1 MSFSADVGLCLA
13 VGSPT
18 STTRRLSSH
27 LLRRANRSKETIV
40 SKPLT
45 GIRVLDLSKVLAGP
59 LCAQYLGD
67 LGADIIK
74 VETIGQ
80 GDETRGWPPFPAPG
94 LGTVFLSANRNK
106 RSIAVDL
113 KKASGREIVHALAK
127 SADIAIESFGT
138 GVAERL
144 SIDAASLRPLNER
157 LIHCSISGFGRSGP
171 LKNSPG
177 YDVILQ
183 AFSGIMSMTGD
194 ENGGYVRSPI
204 SPIDQMT
211 GVHAFS
217 GIMAL
222 LYAREKSGHGGT
234 IQVSLFETAMGLL
247 GYNLQSY
254 WERGVQPPKC
264 GSSHESLCPYQA
276 FEAADGP
283 IMIGVA
289 NDNLWRKFCGVAGL
303 DTIADAPRFRTNADR
318 VKHRAETLGHVQL
331 ALARHSVKHWNDV
344 LSNAGVPCS
353 PINSLAQLLQHPH
366 TEASGIVVEYDH
378 HKAGRL
384 KAVGHPVLI
393 FNGAAPRLLN
403 LGAPGR
409 PAPPPPVL
417 GQHTDEVLTEL
428 GLSAGNIDQLRRDRV
443 VG

>member
-1 MSFSADVGLCLA
+1 
-13 VGSPT
+13 
-18 STTRRLSSH
+18 
-27 LLRRANRSKETIV
+27 
-40 SKPLT
+40 
-45 GIRVLDLSKVLAGP
+45 VLDLSKVLAGP

-74 VETIGQ
+74 VETVGQ

-106 RSIAVDL
+106 RSIAVDM
-113 KKASGREIVHALAK
+113 KTEKGREIVHALAR
-127 SADIAIESFGT
+127 SADVAIESFGT

-144 SIDAASLRPLNER
+144 GIDAATLRSLNDR

-183 AFSGIMSMTGD
+183 AFCGIMSMTGD
-194 ENGGYVRSPI
+194 EDGGYIRSPI

-217 GIMAL
+217 GILAS
-222 LYAREKSGHGGT
+222 LYAREKTGKGAA
-234 IQVSLFETAMGLL
+234 IQVSLFETALGLL
-247 GYNLQSY
+247 GYNLQTY

-289 NDNLWRKFCGVAGL
+289 NDNLWRKFCAVAGL
-303 DTIADAPRFRTNADR
+303 GAIADDP
-318 VKHRAETLGHVQL
+318 KRAVSILRLWCSLNVCM
-331 ALARHSVKHWNDV
+331 
-344 LSNAGVPCS
+344 SNVD
-353 PINSLAQLLQHPH
+353 LH
-366 TEASGIVVEYDH
+366 
-378 HKAGRL
+378 
-384 KAVGHPVLI
+384 
-393 FNGAAPRLLN
+393 
-403 LGAPGR
+403 
-409 PAPPPPVL
+409 
-417 GQHTDEVLTEL
+417 
-428 GLSAGNIDQLRRDRV
+428 
-443 VG
+443 

>member
-1 MSFSADVGLCLA
+1 
-13 VGSPT
+13 
-18 STTRRLSSH
+18 
-27 LLRRANRSKETIV
+27 
-40 SKPLT
+40 
-45 GIRVLDLSKVLAGP
+45 VLDLSKVLAGP

-74 VETIGQ
+74 VETVGQ

-113 KKASGREIVHALAK
+113 KTEKGREIVHALAR
-127 SADIAIESFGT
+127 SADVALESFGT

-144 SIDAASLRPLNER
+144 GIDGPTLRVVNER

-183 AFSGIMSMTGD
+183 AFCGIMSMTGD
-194 ENGGYVRSPI
+194 EDGGYIRSPI

-217 GIMAL
+217 GILAL
-222 LYAREKSGHGGT
+222 LYAREKTGKGGT
-234 IQVSLFETAMGLL
+234 IQVSLFETALGLL
-247 GYNLQSY
+247 GYNFQTY

-264 GSSHESLCPYQA
+264 GSGHESLCPYQA

-283 IMIGVA
+283 IMIGIA
-289 NDNLWRKFCGVAGL
+289 NDNLWRKFCTVAGL
-303 DTIADAPRFRTNADR
+303 DTIVDDPRFRTNADR
-318 VKHRAETLGHVQL
+318 AAHRKETIGHVQPAIAQHPVAYWND
-331 ALARHSVKHWNDV
+331 ALAG
-344 LSNAGVPCS
+344 AGVPCA
-353 PINSLAQLLQHPH
+353 PINSIAQLLEHPH
-366 TEASGIVVEYDH
+366 TTASGIIVEYEH
-378 HKAGRL
+378 QAAGRL
-384 KAVGHPVLI
+384 KGVGHPVLI
-393 FNGAAPRLLN
+393 DGAERQAGL
-403 LGAPGR
+403 
-409 PAPPPPVL
+409 PPPMH
-417 GQHTDEVLTEL
+417 GQHTDEVLIEM
-428 GLSAGNIDQLRRDRV
+428 GLSSETIGELRQARI

>member
-1 MSFSADVGLCLA
+1 M
-13 VGSPT
+13 
-18 STTRRLSSH
+18 
-27 LLRRANRSKETIV
+27 

-74 VETIGQ
+74 VETVGQ

-94 LGTVFLSANRNK
+94 FGTVFLSANRNK
-106 RSIAVDL
+106 RSIAVDM
-113 KKASGREIVHALAK
+113 KTEKGRDIVHALSR
-127 SADIAIESFGT
+127 SADVAIESFGT

-144 SIDAASLRPLNER
+144 GIDAATLRALNDR

-183 AFSGIMSMTGD
+183 AFCGIMSMTGD
-194 ENGGYVRSPI
+194 ENGGYIRSPI

-217 GIMAL
+217 GVMAL
-222 LYAREKSGHGGT
+222 LYAREKTGQGGT
-234 IQVSLFETAMGLL
+234 IQVSLFETALGLL
-247 GYNLQSY
+247 GYNLQTY

-283 IMIGVA
+283 IMIGIA
-289 NDNLWRKFCGVAGL
+289 NDNLWRKFCAVAALG
-303 DTIADAPRFRTNADR
+303 TIVDDPKFRTNADR
-318 VKHRAETLGHVQL
+318 VAHRNETISHVQSAIAQHAVAYWNN
-331 ALARHSVKHWNDV
+331 ALSGV
-344 LSNAGVPCS
+344 GVPCA
-353 PINSLAQLLQHPH
+353 PINSIAQLLDHPH
-366 TEASGIVVEYDH
+366 TQASGIIVEYEH
-378 HKAGRL
+378 QTAGRL
-384 KAVGHPVLI
+384 KGVGHPVLI
-393 FNGAAPRLLN
+393 DGAERHAGL
-403 LGAPGR
+403 
-409 PAPPPPVL
+409 PPPML
-417 GQHTDEVLTEL
+417 GQHTDDVLSEM
-428 GLSAGNIDQLRRDRV
+428 GLSSEAISELRRARV
-443 VG
+443 IG

>member
-1 MSFSADVGLCLA
+1 ML
-13 VGSPT
+13 
-18 STTRRLSSH
+18 
-27 LLRRANRSKETIV
+27 
-40 SKPLT
+40 KPLT

-74 VETIGQ
+74 VETVGQ

-113 KKASGREIVHALAK
+113 KTEKGREIVHALAR
-127 SADIAIESFGT
+127 SADVALESFGT

-144 SIDAASLRPLNER
+144 GIDGPTLRVVNER

-183 AFSGIMSMTGD
+183 AFCGIMSMTGD
-194 ENGGYVRSPI
+194 EDGGYIRSPI

-217 GIMAL
+217 GILAL
-222 LYAREKSGHGGT
+222 LYAREKTGKGGT
-234 IQVSLFETAMGLL
+234 IQVSLFETALGLL
-247 GYNLQSY
+247 GYNLQTY

-264 GSSHESLCPYQA
+264 GSGHESLCPYQA

-283 IMIGVA
+283 IMIGIA
-289 NDNLWRKFCGVAGL
+289 NDNLWRKFCAVAGL
-303 DTIADAPRFRTNADR
+303 DTIVDDPRFRTNADR
-318 VKHRAETLGHVQL
+318 AAHRKETIGHVQPAIAQHPVAYWND
-331 ALARHSVKHWNDV
+331 ALAG
-344 LSNAGVPCS
+344 AGVPCA
-353 PINSLAQLLQHPH
+353 PINSIAQLLEHPH
-366 TEASGIVVEYDH
+366 TTASGIIVEYEH
-378 HKAGRL
+378 QAAGRL
-384 KAVGHPVLI
+384 KGVGHPVLI
-393 FNGAAPRLLN
+393 DGAERQAGL
-403 LGAPGR
+403 
-409 PAPPPPVL
+409 PPPMH
-417 GQHTDEVLTEL
+417 GQHTDEVLIEM
-428 GLSAGNIDQLRRDRV
+428 GLSSETIGELRQARI

>member
-1 MSFSADVGLCLA
+1 
-13 VGSPT
+13 
-18 STTRRLSSH
+18 
-27 LLRRANRSKETIV
+27 V

-74 VETIGQ
+74 VETVGQ

-106 RSIAVDL
+106 RSIAVDM
-113 KKASGREIVHALAK
+113 KTEKGREIVHALAR
-127 SADIAIESFGT
+127 SADVAIESFGT

-144 SIDAASLRPLNER
+144 GIDAATLRSLNDR

-183 AFSGIMSMTGD
+183 AFCGIMSMTGD
-194 ENGGYVRSPI
+194 EDGGYIRSPI

-217 GIMAL
+217 GILAS
-222 LYAREKSGHGGT
+222 LYAREKTGKGSA
-234 IQVSLFETAMGLL
+234 IQVSLFETALGLL
-247 GYNLQSY
+247 GYNLQTY

-283 IMIGVA
+283 IMIGIA
-289 NDNLWRKFCGVAGL
+289 NDNLWRKFCAVAALG
-303 DTIADAPRFRTNADR
+303 TIVDDPKFRTNADR
-318 VKHRAETLGHVQL
+318 VAHRNETISHVQS
-331 ALARHSVKHWNDV
+331 AIAQHAVAYWNDA
-344 LSNAGVPCS
+344 LSGVGVPCA
-353 PINSLAQLLQHPH
+353 PINSIAKLLDHPH
-366 TEASGIVVEYDH
+366 TQASGIIVEYDH
-378 HKAGRL
+378 QTAGRL
-384 KAVGHPVLI
+384 KGVGHPVLI
-393 FNGAAPRLLN
+393 DGAERHAGL
-403 LGAPGR
+403 
-409 PAPPPPVL
+409 PPPML
-417 GQHTDEVLTEL
+417 GQHTDDVLSEM
-428 GLSAGNIDQLRRDRV
+428 GLSSEAINELRRARV
-443 VG
+443 IG

>member
-1 MSFSADVGLCLA
+1 
-13 VGSPT
+13 
-18 STTRRLSSH
+18 
-27 LLRRANRSKETIV
+27 V

-74 VETIGQ
+74 VETVGQ

-106 RSIAVDL
+106 RSIAVDM
-113 KKASGREIVHALAK
+113 KTEKGREIVHALAR
-127 SADIAIESFGT
+127 SADVAIESFGT

-144 SIDAASLRPLNER
+144 GIDAATLRSLNDR

-183 AFSGIMSMTGD
+183 AFCGIMSMTGD
-194 ENGGYVRSPI
+194 EDGGYIRSPI

-217 GIMAL
+217 GILAL
-222 LYAREKSGHGGT
+222 LYAREKTGEGGA
-234 IQVSLFETAMGLL
+234 IQVSLFETALGLL
-247 GYNLQSY
+247 GYNLQTY
-254 WERGVQPPKC
+254 WERGIQPPKC

-276 FEAADGP
+276 FEAADGT

-289 NDNLWRKFCGVAGL
+289 NDNLWRKFCAVAGL
-303 DTIADAPRFRTNADR
+303 SAVVDDPKFRTNADR
-318 VKHRAETLGHVQL
+318 VAHRKETVSHVQF
-331 ALARHSVKHWNDV
+331 AIAEHSVAYWNDTLAGV
-344 LSNAGVPCS
+344 GVPCA
-353 PINSLAQLLQHPH
+353 PINSIAQLLDHPH
-366 TEASGIVVEYDH
+366 TQASGIIVEYEH
-378 HKAGRL
+378 QIAGRL
-384 KAVGHPVLI
+384 KGVGHPVLI
-393 FNGAAPRLLN
+393 AGAERHAGL
-403 LGAPGR
+403 
-409 PAPPPPVL
+409 PPPML
-417 GQHTDEVLTEL
+417 GQHTDDVLGEM
-428 GLSAGNIDQLRRDRV
+428 GLSSETISELRQARV
-443 VG
+443 IG

>member
-1 MSFSADVGLCLA
+1 MSG
-13 VGSPT
+13 
-18 STTRRLSSH
+18 
-27 LLRRANRSKETIV
+27 
-40 SKPLT
+40 PLD

-67 LGADIIK
+67 LGAEVIK
-74 VETIGQ
+74 VEAVGQ

-106 RSIAVDL
+106 RSIAIDL
-113 KKASGREIVHALAK
+113 KSDEGRRLVHEFAR
-127 SADIAIESFGT
+127 SADVAIESFGT

-144 SIDAASLRPLNER
+144 AIDAASLRALNDR

-183 AFSGIMSMTGD
+183 AFSGVMSMTGD
-194 ENGGYVRSPI
+194 EGGGYIRSPI

-217 GIMAL
+217 GILAGL
-222 LYAREKSGHGGT
+222 LAREKSGKGSA
-234 IQVSLFETAMGLL
+234 IQVSLFDTALGLL
-247 GYNLQSY
+247 GYNLQTF
-254 WERGVQPPKC
+254 WERGVQPAKC

-289 NDNLWRKFCGVAGL
+289 NDNLWRKFCAAAGL
-303 DTIADAPRFRTNADR
+303 NAIVDDPRYRTNADR
-318 VKHRAETLGHVQL
+318 VAHRAETLRHVQS
-331 ALARHSVKHWNDV
+331 AIAANTVAHWNGV
-344 LSNAGVPCS
+344 LNEVGIPCS
-353 PINSLAQLLQHPH
+353 PINTLAQLLDHPH
-366 TEASGIVVEYDH
+366 TRANKLIMQYDH
-378 HKAGRL
+378 AAAGRL
-384 KAVGHPVLI
+384 NCVGHPVT
-393 FNGAAPRLLN
+393 FVGEERT
-403 LGAPGR
+403 PGL
-409 PAPPPPVL
+409 PPPMP
-417 GQHTDEVLTEL
+417 GQHTDEILGEL
-428 GLSAGNIDQLRRDRV
+428 GLSAARIAELRRDNV

>member
-1 MSFSADVGLCLA
+1 M
-13 VGSPT
+13 
-18 STTRRLSSH
+18 
-27 LLRRANRSKETIV
+27 

-74 VETIGQ
+74 VEAVGH

-106 RSIAVDL
+106 RSIAIDM
-113 KKASGREIVHALAK
+113 KTEKGREIVHALAK
-127 SADIAIESFGT
+127 SADVAIESFGT

-144 SIDAASLRPLNER
+144 GIDAATLRPLNQR

-183 AFSGIMSMTGD
+183 AFCGIMSMTGD
-194 ENGGYVRSPI
+194 EDGGYIRSPI

-217 GIMAL
+217 GILAL
-222 LYAREKSGHGGT
+222 LYAREKTGNGGE
-234 IQVSLFETAMGLL
+234 IQVSLFETALGLL
-247 GYNLQSY
+247 GYNLQTY
-254 WERGVQPPKC
+254 WQRGVQPPKC
-264 GSSHESLCPYQA
+264 GSSHESFCPYQA

-289 NDNLWRKFCGVAGL
+289 NDNLWRKFCAIAGL
-303 DTIADAPRFRTNADR
+303 DAIVDDPKFRTNADR
-318 VKHRAETLGHVQL
+318 VAHREETLGHVQAAIVQRSAADWNETL
-331 ALARHSVKHWNDV
+331 AG
-344 LSNAGVPCS
+344 AGVPCA
-353 PINSLAQLLQHPH
+353 PINSIAQLLDHPH
-366 TEASGIVVEYDH
+366 TKASGIVVEYDH
-378 HKAGRL
+378 QTAGRL
-384 KAVGHPVLI
+384 KGVGHPVL
-393 FNGAAPRLLN
+393 FDGAERHAGL
-403 LGAPGR
+403 
-409 PAPPPPVL
+409 PPPVL
-417 GQHTDEVLTEL
+417 GQHTDDVLKEM
-428 GLSAGNIDQLRRDRV
+428 GLSRETIGELRRTHV
-443 VG
+443 IG

>member
-1 MSFSADVGLCLA
+1 MNRYLENLWHRALSL
-13 VGSPT
+13 SPT
-18 STTRRLSSH
+18 EGK
-27 LLRRANRSKETIV
+27 AV

-74 VETIGQ
+74 VETVGQ

-106 RSIAVDL
+106 RSIAVDM
-113 KKASGREIVHALAK
+113 KTEKGRDIVHALAR
-127 SADIAIESFGT
+127 SADVAIESFGT

-144 SIDAASLRPLNER
+144 GIDAATLRSLNDR

-183 AFSGIMSMTGD
+183 AFCGIMSMTGD
-194 ENGGYVRSPI
+194 ENGGYIRSPI

-222 LYAREKSGHGGT
+222 LYAREKTGQGGT
-234 IQVSLFETAMGLL
+234 IQVSLFETALGLL
-247 GYNLQSY
+247 GYNLQTY

-283 IMIGVA
+283 IMIGIA
-289 NDNLWRKFCGVAGL
+289 NDNLWRKFCAVAALG
-303 DTIADAPRFRTNADR
+303 TIVDDPKFRTNADR
-318 VKHRAETLGHVQL
+318 VAHRNETISHVQSAIAQHAVAYWNN
-331 ALARHSVKHWNDV
+331 ALSGV
-344 LSNAGVPCS
+344 GVPCA
-353 PINSLAQLLQHPH
+353 PINSIAQLLDHPH
-366 TEASGIVVEYDH
+366 TQASGIIVEYEH
-378 HKAGRL
+378 QTAGRL
-384 KAVGHPVLI
+384 KGVGHPVLI
-393 FNGAAPRLLN
+393 DGAVRHAGL
-403 LGAPGR
+403 
-409 PAPPPPVL
+409 PPPML
-417 GQHTDEVLTEL
+417 GQHTDDVLGEM
-428 GLSAGNIDQLRRDRV
+428 GLSSETISELRRARV
-443 VG
+443 IG

>member
-1 MSFSADVGLCLA
+1 
-13 VGSPT
+13 
-18 STTRRLSSH
+18 
-27 LLRRANRSKETIV
+27 V

-74 VETIGQ
+74 VETVGQ

-106 RSIAVDL
+106 RSIAVDM
-113 KKASGREIVHALAK
+113 KTEKGREIIQALAR
-127 SADIAIESFGT
+127 SADVAIESFGT

-144 SIDAASLRPLNER
+144 GIDAATLRSLNDR

-183 AFSGIMSMTGD
+183 AFCGIMSMTGD
-194 ENGGYVRSPI
+194 EDGGYIRSPI

-217 GIMAL
+217 GILAL
-222 LYAREKSGHGGT
+222 LYAREKTGEGGA
-234 IQVSLFETAMGLL
+234 IQVSLFETALGLL
-247 GYNLQSY
+247 GYNLQTY
-254 WERGVQPPKC
+254 WERGIQPPKC

-283 IMIGVA
+283 IMIGIA
-289 NDNLWRKFCGVAGL
+289 NDNLWRKFCAVAGL
-303 DTIADAPRFRTNADR
+303 SAVVDDPKFRTNADR
-318 VKHRAETLGHVQL
+318 VAHRKETVSHVRF
-331 ALARHSVKHWNDV
+331 AIARHSVAYWNETLAGV
-344 LSNAGVPCS
+344 GVPCA
-353 PINSLAQLLQHPH
+353 PINSIAQLLDHPH
-366 TEASGIVVEYDH
+366 TQASGIIVEYEH
-378 HKAGRL
+378 QAAGRL
-384 KAVGHPVLI
+384 KGVGHPVLI
-393 FNGAAPRLLN
+393 DGAERHAGL
-403 LGAPGR
+403 
-409 PAPPPPVL
+409 PPPML
-417 GQHTDEVLTEL
+417 GQHTDDVLGEM
-428 GLSAGNIDQLRRDRV
+428 GLSSETISELRRARV
-443 VG
+443 IG

>member
-1 MSFSADVGLCLA
+1 VL
-13 VGSPT
+13 
-18 STTRRLSSH
+18 
-27 LLRRANRSKETIV
+27 
-40 SKPLT
+40 KPLT

-74 VETIGQ
+74 VETVGQ

-113 KKASGREIVHALAK
+113 KTEKGREIVHALAR
-127 SADIAIESFGT
+127 SADVALESFGT

-144 SIDAASLRPLNER
+144 GIDGPTLRVVNER

-183 AFSGIMSMTGD
+183 AFCGIMSMTGD
-194 ENGGYVRSPI
+194 EDGGYIRSPI

-217 GIMAL
+217 GILAL
-222 LYAREKSGHGGT
+222 LYAREKTGKGGT
-234 IQVSLFETAMGLL
+234 IQVSLFETALGLL
-247 GYNLQSY
+247 GYNLQTY

-264 GSSHESLCPYQA
+264 GSGHESLCPYQA

-283 IMIGVA
+283 IMIGIA
-289 NDNLWRKFCGVAGL
+289 NDNLWRKFCTVAGL
-303 DTIADAPRFRTNADR
+303 DTIVDDPRFRTNADR
-318 VKHRAETLGHVQL
+318 AAHRKETIGHVQPAIAQHPVAYWND
-331 ALARHSVKHWNDV
+331 ALAG
-344 LSNAGVPCS
+344 AGVPCA
-353 PINSLAQLLQHPH
+353 PINSIAQLLEHPH
-366 TEASGIVVEYDH
+366 TTASGIIVEYEH
-378 HKAGRL
+378 QAAGRL
-384 KAVGHPVLI
+384 KGVGHPVLI
-393 FNGAAPRLLN
+393 DGAERQAGL
-403 LGAPGR
+403 
-409 PAPPPPVL
+409 PPPMH
-417 GQHTDEVLTEL
+417 GQHTDEVLIEM
-428 GLSAGNIDQLRRDRV
+428 GLSSETIGELRQARI

>member
-1 MSFSADVGLCLA
+1 
-13 VGSPT
+13 
-18 STTRRLSSH
+18 
-27 LLRRANRSKETIV
+27 V

-45 GIRVLDLSKVLAGP
+45 GIRVLDMSKVLAGP

-74 VETIGQ
+74 VEAVGQ

-106 RSIAVDL
+106 RSIAIDM
-113 KKASGREIVHALAK
+113 KTEKGREIVHALTK
-127 SADIAIESFGT
+127 SADVAIESFGT

-144 SIDAASLRPLNER
+144 GIDAATLRSLNDR

-183 AFSGIMSMTGD
+183 AFCGIMSMTGD
-194 ENGGYVRSPI
+194 EDGGYIRSPI

-211 GVHAFS
+211 GMHAFS
-217 GIMAL
+217 GILAL
-222 LYAREKSGHGGT
+222 LYAREKTGKGGE
-234 IQVSLFETAMGLL
+234 IQVSLFETALGLL
-247 GYNLQSY
+247 GYNLQTF

-289 NDNLWRKFCGVAGL
+289 NDNLWRKFCAVTGL
-303 DTIADAPRFRTNADR
+303 DGIVDDPRFRTNADR
-318 VKHRAETLGHVQL
+318 VKHREETIGRVQS
-331 ALARHSVKHWNDV
+331 ALAQRSAGHWNEALTAV
-344 LSNAGVPCS
+344 GVPCA
-353 PINSLAQLLQHPH
+353 PINSIAQLLNHPH
-366 TEASGIVVEYDH
+366 TREGGMIVEYEH
-378 HKAGRL
+378 PTAGRL
-384 KAVGHPVLI
+384 KGVGHPVLI
-393 FNGAAPRLLN
+393 NGQERQAGL
-403 LGAPGR
+403 
-409 PAPPPPVL
+409 PPPML
-417 GQHTDEVLTEL
+417 GQHTQAILDEL
-428 GLSAGNIDQLRRDRV
+428 GLTPETIAELRRARV
-443 VG
+443 IG